1 MSVNRLVQLS
11 FNLSA
16 SLFHSQTHYSTLK
29 LNTCTTFPTA
39 RTHRHTKTCSRS
51 VSMLRSSFIQ
61 LLLLLRCRLSFQPVF
76 SLMWTNLKIMFCS
89 SSALKLKPPI
99 TERFS
104 VEFARLDRTAASET
118 VSAVRSVTQSVCVW
132 DSPQRWKIRH
142 HFLYYWYKFCKL
154 NSS

>member
-1 MSVNRLVQLS
+1 MSVNRLIQLS

-29 LNTCTTFPTA
+29 LNTCTTFPA
-39 RTHRHTKTCSRS
+39 VRTHRHTKTCSRS

-61 LLLLLRCRLSFQPVF
+61 LLLLLCCRLSFQPVF

-89 SSALKLKPPI
+89 SSALKLKHPI

-104 VEFARLDRTAASET
+104 VLLGVCSLRPDCCVGNSFCRSARHSTCLGFSTKLE
-118 VSAVRSVTQSVCVW
+118 
-132 DSPQRWKIRH
+132 I
-142 HFLYYWYKFCKL
+142 LYYWYKIYKL
-154 NSS
+154 KSS

>member
-1 MSVNRLVQLS
+1 MSVNRLIQLS

-39 RTHRHTKTCSRS
+39 RTHRHTRTCSRS
-51 VSMLRSSFIQ
+51 VSMLRSSFLQ
-61 LLLLLRCRLSFQPVF
+61 LLLLLCCRLSFQPVF

-89 SSALKLKPPI
+89 SSALKLKHPI

-104 VEFARLDRTAASET
+104 VEFARFAAASET
-118 VSAVRSVTQSVCVW
+118 VSAVRPSHKVSASLRNVGKL
-132 DSPQRWKIRH
+132 D

>member
-1 MSVNRLVQLS
+1 MSVNRLIQLS

-89 SSALKLKPPI
+89 SSALKLKHPI
-99 TERFS
+99 TERLVCSLRPDCCIGNSFC
-104 VEFARLDRTAASET
+104 
-118 VSAVRSVTQSVCVW
+118 RSVRHTKCVCLGF
-132 DSPQRWKIRH
+132 SAT
-142 HFLYYWYKFCKL
+142 LE
-154 NSS
+154 N